1 MTNGLKHI
9 LFVMVSMFVFH
20 TNASAFTG
28 WDSKDSLVMKKLFSY
43 QDSLRDDI
51 NGLSMNVYTRFR
63 VYTEKKNKLLLTVP
77 SMYSLARRKNIHYA
91 GETYSKLTFTDVDQY
106 ELKKQLSVGT
116 IPRYK
121 NVFPTITEMFTPDLY
136 EVTIFNDHILSPFN
150 RTNMILYRYG
160 ITRFSDNR
168 VEVVFSP
175 R

>member
-63 VYTEKKNKLLLTVP
+63 V
-77 SMYSLARRKNIHYA
+77 
-91 GETYSKLTFTDVDQY
+91 
-106 ELKKQLSVGT
+106 
-116 IPRYK
+116 
-121 NVFPTITEMFTPDLY
+121 
-136 EVTIFNDHILSPFN
+136 
-150 RTNMILYRYG
+150 
-160 ITRFSDNR
+160 
-168 VEVVFSP
+168 
-175 R
+175 